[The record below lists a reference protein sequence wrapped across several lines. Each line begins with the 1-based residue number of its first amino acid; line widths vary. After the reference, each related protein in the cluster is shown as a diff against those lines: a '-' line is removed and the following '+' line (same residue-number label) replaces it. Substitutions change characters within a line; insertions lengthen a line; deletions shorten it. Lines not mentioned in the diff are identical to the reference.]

1 MAHDTLSDMPLD
13 PNGTAT
19 VDNKADSQPEELVL
33 NKPPDGGWGWV
44 VVFGSF
50 MIHVIADGVAYSF
63 GIYVES
69 FLAHFEASRSE
80 VGFLGSLML
89 GVTWGTG
96 PIASSLTNKF
106 GCRAVAVAG
115 SIVACF
121 GLIISIFA
129 PNIYFMYFSFG
140 IITGFGLGM
149 AYLPAIVAVSFYFE
163 KRRSLATGIAV
174 CGSGVGTFIFA
185 PLTEIL
191 LNEYGWKGTVL
202 IEAAILLN
210 CMLCGAVFRPLP
222 VVTSSGK
229 QHADV
234 EQGSETLGKLKFV
247 VDREVNESE
256 KSANK
261 PLTSSSWSLMVRK
274 QELNGM
280 NANKKLFCSDTQLA
294 KKRFADKRYNKI
306 TDNDTSL
313 GPMARKDIFYTASL
327 RNIPLFDTDEAEYR
341 RSMVNVNTDT
351 DSGKG
356 GCRLLQMLGCSN
368 KTLKEMMDCHL
379 MIDVIF
385 QLFAISNLLTSI
397 GLCVPYVFLPD
408 RATSLGLQKN
418 EGAFLISI
426 VGISNTVG
434 RIVFGFLADF
444 KFINRLMLYNTVLV
458 LCGVC
463 SLLSALCFN
472 YPLMCVYAASFGLF
486 IGVYICLTPVVLVDL
501 LGLENLSNSFGLVLL
516 YQGIGAVI
524 GPPMAGAV
532 YDETNDYNNSFYLMG
547 VCVAISGAM
556 LYPIPCI
563 QRYRRRKNKDTLLTE
578 PSSTTTTSA

>member
-1 MAHDTLSDMPLD
+1 
-13 PNGTAT
+13 
-19 VDNKADSQPEELVL
+19 
-33 NKPPDGGWGWV
+33 
-44 VVFGSF
+44 
-50 MIHVIADGVAYSF
+50 
-63 GIYVES
+63 
-69 FLAHFEASRSE
+69 
-80 VGFLGSLML
+80 
-89 GVTWGTG
+89 
-96 PIASSLTNKF
+96 
-106 GCRAVAVAG
+106 
-115 SIVACF
+115 
-121 GLIISIFA
+121 
-129 PNIYFMYFSFG
+129 
-140 IITGFGLGM
+140 M

-229 QHADV
+229 QHADGV

-486 IGVYICLTPVVLVDL
+486 IGMPFSKFFNILRELFLYECM
-501 LGLENLSNSFGLVLL
+501 LSNFIL
-516 YQGIGAVI
+516 
-524 GPPMAGAV
+524 
-532 YDETNDYNNSFYLMG
+532 
-547 VCVAISGAM
+547 AIM
-556 LYPIPCI
+556 L
-563 QRYRRRKNKDTLLTE
+563 R
-578 PSSTTTTSA
+578 